1 MFPEV
6 TIGLV
11 RPYNVAFGEEY
22 WTSNKRS
29 SRCGRLTLHPKLQDH
44 ATINIGVLMAGSYV
58 KPIPREEVET
68 TTLLSPRIS
77 RLYELLAAFLLL
89 PVSVVFGE
97 TPSESGPL

>member
-11 RPYNVAFGEEY
+11 CPYNVAFGEEY

-44 ATINIGVLMAGSYV
+44 ATINIGVRMAGSYV

-68 TTLLSPRIS
+68 YFPFRHPSQHTGTQLQKGGTVRAFMFLS
-77 RLYELLAAFLLL
+77 
-89 PVSVVFGE
+89 
-97 TPSESGPL
+97 T